1 MVHQEIEDHLVNRDR
16 PDRQVRLAIQV
27 DQACRVQQDLQVLT
41 DFRVTLV
48 DQASPVQRDLR
59 VPAAGQ
65 AQPALPVRMA
75 SLDQLELEAKLVIV
89 DHPDQLVHLVT
100 LDHQVFKDRRDQR
113 DQLVTEDSQGPPG
126 NKAIVVTEDQ
136 QDPSGQ
142 QDHQVDP
149 ALLDCQAQP
158 GQQDL

>member
-48 DQASPVQRDLR
+48 DQASPVQRDPR

-75 SLDQLELEAKLVIV
+75 SLDQLE
-89 DHPDQLVHLVT
+89 
-100 LDHQVFKDRRDQR
+100 
-113 DQLVTEDSQGPPG
+113 
-126 NKAIVVTEDQ
+126 
-136 QDPSGQ
+136 
-142 QDHQVDP
+142 
-149 ALLDCQAQP
+149 
-158 GQQDL
+158 